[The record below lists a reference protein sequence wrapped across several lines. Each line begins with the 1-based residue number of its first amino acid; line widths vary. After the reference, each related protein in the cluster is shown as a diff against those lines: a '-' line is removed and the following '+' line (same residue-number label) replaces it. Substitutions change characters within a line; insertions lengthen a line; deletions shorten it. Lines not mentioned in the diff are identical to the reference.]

1 MKNIMIKD
9 IPASERPREKAIKNG
24 VESLTNE
31 ELISIIIST
40 GTKNYSVKD
49 LSNKILSCINNINDL
64 KDLRVNT
71 LSKIDGIGSVK
82 AITLLSSLELG
93 KRVYYSKAK
102 DKIKLNNAKVI
113 YDYFKDIYNGEKQ
126 ECFYAIYLDSK
137 SKLISYKLL
146 FKGTLNKSFVHPREV
161 FKYAFLESANTII
174 VIHNHPSG
182 DVTPSNEDIELTS
195 ILMNASQI
203 VGIPIVDH
211 IIIGLDKYYS
221 FYDNINKNK

>member
-9 IPASERPREKAIKNG
+9 IPVSERPREKAIKNG

-113 YDYFKDIYNGEKQ
+113 YDLKELLINHLFIQEK
-126 ECFYAIYLDSK
+126 YLSM
-137 SKLISYKLL
+137 L
-146 FKGTLNKSFVHPREV
+146 F
-161 FKYAFLESANTII
+161 
-174 VIHNHPSG
+174 
-182 DVTPSNEDIELTS
+182 
-195 ILMNASQI
+195 
-203 VGIPIVDH
+203 
-211 IIIGLDKYYS
+211 
-221 FYDNINKNK
+221 